1 MNPELFLSLS
11 FYAHLAN
18 IMFVVLAL
26 FFVVSNYSYL
36 LNMTPEKKIYLVLLF
51 SIAAGVH
58 GLSHIGLESVYNY
71 NPMSF
76 IIKGLHRLM

>member
-58 GLSHIGLESVYNY
+58 GLSHIGLESVYSY

>member
-1 MNPELFLSLS
+1 MNPEVFLSLS

-26 FFVVSNYSYL
+26 LFVISNYSYL
-36 LNMTPEKKIYLVLLF
+36 EKMTPEKKIYLVLLF

-58 GLSHIGLESVYNY
+58 GLSHIGLESVYRY
-71 NPMSF
+71 NPIELIVKSF
-76 IIKGLHRLM
+76 HKLM

>member
-1 MNPELFLSLS
+1 MNPEVFLSLS
-11 FYAHLAN
+11 LYAHLAN

-26 FFVVSNYSYL
+26 FFVISNYSYL
-36 LNMTPEKKIYLVLLF
+36 EKMTPEKKIYVVLLF

-71 NPMSF
+71 NPMGYVLR
-76 IIKGLHRLM
+76 GLHRLM

>member
-1 MNPELFLSLS
+1 MNPEIFLSLS
-11 FYAHLAN
+11 LYAHLAN

-36 LNMTPEKKIYLVLLF
+36 DKMTPEKKIYLVLLF

-58 GLSHIGLESVYNY
+58 GLSHIGLESIYNY
-71 NPMSF
+71 NPMGFVVRS
-76 IIKGLHRLM
+76 LHRLM

>member
-1 MNPELFLSLS
+1 MNPEVFLSLS

-36 LNMTPEKKIYLVLLF
+36 QKMIPEKKINTLLLF

-71 NPMSF
+71 NPMGFIARSF
-76 IIKGLHRLM
+76 HRLM

>member
-1 MNPELFLSLS
+1 MNPEVFLSLS

-26 FFVVSNYSYL
+26 LFVISNYSYL
-36 LNMTPEKKIYLVLLF
+36 EKMTPEKKIYLVLLF

-58 GLSHIGLESVYNY
+58 GLSHIGLESVYRY
-71 NPMSF
+71 NPIELIAKSF
-76 IIKGLHRLM
+76 HKLV